1 MHEKFKNVLWV
12 VFGGY
17 GIGLLTQRGYDSAR
31 GIPQFNDSALIELN
45 CVLYG
50 SAFIMLWLWMI
61 TTISAMM
68 EHKPWV
74 EANQHWER
82 SYPAGN
88 GKFKLLWL
96 LFRSSNTIV
105 TYLIIYFVGAYV
117 LCSTMCGGY
126 NKDSKVMFSIWFVY
140 TLLSWLVAKGQEN
153 NKLALEPDTLER
165 NLAALLDLPLDRGK
179 FVIITI
185 IVSLTFGVRQ
195 YPVVT
200 QAFGGGKPEKVII
213 VLKEGLSVN
222 LPSGETV
229 EGKVVELAF
238 RRGNKLGFKAYT
250 SSNNRFVVIDQDKI
264 DKMYVGEKLEGLN
277 VAKYKI
283 AEGQPAARPA
293 PKPARSAL

>member
-1 MHEKFKNVLWV
+1 
-12 VFGGY
+12 
-17 GIGLLTQRGYDSAR
+17 
-31 GIPQFNDSALIELN
+31 
-45 CVLYG
+45 
-50 SAFIMLWLWMI
+50 MI